1 MNREFWKKLFDESNL
16 LIIIPAA
23 FIVASLVVLLIFG
36 LSDPKTYQVTE
47 IENILST
54 QSASENDYLV
64 EFSNGEYTPEDPYF
78 VLNPYDISPLTGLL
92 MFDTSEAKA
101 YKVVIKGKTIDSF
114 MEYTTDEL
122 ISHIIPIYGLYP
134 NFDNEVLLYELI
146 DDDTYELVHTE
157 IVKTGKLPSNI
168 VLPSVLQTTSEYFGN
183 DLMITMSN
191 TSNMPVGYDINGHV
205 RWYLNKELTW
215 GPDQLEN
222 GNFIFGY
229 RDLVN
234 PYYNA
239 EILEIDYLGK
249 IYGRYNIPFGYHHD
263 VTELQNG
270 NLIVATND
278 FYGTVEDIII
288 EIDRSTGEI
297 VKTIDMDNYLN
308 MLDGTS
314 EMWTLID
321 WFHLNSLYYDK
332 NSNSLIVSGKNQD
345 IVLSI
350 DYETLKLNWIIG
362 DPVNWDEK
370 TVSDYFFTPIGEDFE
385 WQYGQS
391 DVEILGNGDVLI
403 FDNGIN
409 KSKLREN
416 DILPRDTYSRA
427 VVYRLD
433 EELMTI
439 EQVFEYG
446 KSLGNTFYSPE
457 YSNVDVHGIDNYLI
471 HSGENAWIRGELNIL
486 PGYELGERDILQQKS
501 TTLEIL
507 DGVEVFRMEMED
519 SVHQAIRVS
528 LYKNATNY
536 SPVEGLNLGS
546 QLVTREYIGYIRT
559 KPNLLDTVPEE
570 HEINFVKEFDRLV
583 FTGNFKIGQEVYLVL
598 EGNHETRKYLI
609 PTEENPFALVCFEVC
624 EDDLIEIMFFIN
636 EEEVSGKFNI
646 YLVMNDKEYNTYKNV
661 TFE

>member
-1 MNREFWKKLFDESNL
+1 
-16 LIIIPAA
+16 
-23 FIVASLVVLLIFG
+23 
-36 LSDPKTYQVTE
+36 
-47 IENILST
+47 
-54 QSASENDYLV
+54 
-64 EFSNGEYTPEDPYF
+64 
-78 VLNPYDISPLTGLL
+78 
-92 MFDTSEAKA
+92 
-101 YKVVIKGKTIDSF
+101 
-114 MEYTTDEL
+114 
-122 ISHIIPIYGLYP
+122 
-134 NFDNEVLLYELI
+134 
-146 DDDTYELVHTE
+146 
-157 IVKTGKLPSNI
+157 
-168 VLPSVLQTTSEYFGN
+168 
-183 DLMITMSN
+183 
-191 TSNMPVGYDINGHV
+191 
-205 RWYLNKELTW
+205 
-215 GPDQLEN
+215 
-222 GNFIFGY
+222 
-229 RDLVN
+229 
-234 PYYNA
+234 
-239 EILEIDYLGK
+239 
-249 IYGRYNIPFGYHHD
+249 
-263 VTELQNG
+263 
-270 NLIVATND
+270 
-278 FYGTVEDIII
+278 
-288 EIDRSTGEI
+288 
-297 VKTIDMDNYLN
+297 MDNYLN

-570 HEINFVKEFDRLV
+570 HEINFVKEFDRLI